1 MIKLLWIMGGVS
13 PVVLKTVGEKMWD
26 LTLNRSKLPLLSSAP
41 SKYVCVTQKL
51 GQIRYIP
58 PSLKKETLVL
68 TTKPNIIFVTTL
80 MIVTFSEAFEKTW
93 ALQVLKSFLNKM
105 DDNLFDIFPFSFI
118 FTRGGL
124 NSHFSITKKLVEKTL
139 ENNSIYNLSMK
150 EIVFTLS
157 KAKIF
162 H

>member
-1 MIKLLWIMGGVS
+1 
-13 PVVLKTVGEKMWD
+13 
-26 LTLNRSKLPLLSSAP
+26 
-41 SKYVCVTQKL
+41 
-51 GQIRYIP
+51 
-58 PSLKKETLVL
+58 
-68 TTKPNIIFVTTL
+68 
-80 MIVTFSEAFEKTW
+80 
-93 ALQVLKSFLNKM
+93 M

-124 NSHFSITKKLVEKTL
+124 NSHFSITKKLVEKML